1 MAARCAV
8 CEGKR
13 SNPVHLRAVAGAAFH
28 AYQDASKAGLKPV
41 SEGRAEYLASQTHK
55 DAYGA
60 QNGAVCVFEAAGAP
74 EACYGPMTKHHLF
87 PRARAGSLERAERV
101 APVADA
107 CSRHNTWSSQA
118 GIEWAESH
126 YVTIGGRDW
135 HLLLSDAEARE
146 LERTGREY
154 RPASVPSQAVD
165 SASSPIK
172 ASSITRGT
180 GSEPSR

>member
-1 MAARCAV
+1 MASLCDCGA
-8 CEGKR
+8 KR
-13 SNPVHLRAVAGAAFH
+13 NHGVHIKALNLPGYH
-28 AYQDASKAGLKPV
+28 AYRDPSKGGLKPV
-41 SEGRAEYLASQTHK
+41 SDGRAEYLASQTHK

-74 EACYGPMTKHHLF
+74 DVCYGPLTKHHLF

-101 APVADA
+101 APVANA
-107 CSRHNTWSSQA
+107 CSTHNTWASQA

-146 LERTGREY
+146 IERTGHEY
-154 RPASVPSQAVD
+154 RPASVPS
-165 SASSPIK
+165 PL
-172 ASSITRGT
+172 GPH
-180 GSEPSR
+180 E